1 MRILSKKQNNL
12 RVDIISPNVP
22 YLSVI
27 GSTQSGKTFDICG
40 ALIEYAENL
49 HKYEMEQRQNTE
61 YIPRNYFGAIVGW
74 TTDTLK
80 SNIVENI
87 ENTLTEEYHFTNGK
101 EYTLKWGNGEKYLD
115 IYGIKFFFFGFN
127 TYLSFNKILGKPLIF
142 IYIDE
147 SARIYSS
154 PQLRETFDEFPG
166 RQMSYAG
173 HPYFKRID
181 AYNVEGGQNHPYKK
195 KYIDGTNWKKYE
207 FFPYDN
213 PVLDTPEKI
222 RQVVQAFPK
231 GTLRDQ
237 KVYNKWVVA
246 EGRVFP
252 NIETVEEEYFKE
264 NYIIREIGIGCD
276 YGSVNPT
283 TFCGLAL
290 CQNTASGEWEL
301 VLIDHYYH
309 DPKVENDTPTT
320 EFYSSQLK
328 QFIDYLHNKY
338 KYVPVNT
345 LVIDSEASHFSN
357 RLDVDGIR
365 HELAKKNNISVDE
378 SVQLMQSLFYKEYL
392 KVMNTKSIRY
402 FQNGV
407 PIYRE
412 INVGLDE
419 LETYHYDK
427 LKSETSGTNTYVKDY
442 DHYVDGCRYCI
453 MEFKLTGRCPVV

>member
-1 MRILSKKQNNL
+1 MKITKKQANL
-12 RVDIISPNVP
+12 FNDITSPGIDEISV
-22 YLSVI
+22 L
-27 GSTQSGKTFDICG
+27 GSTQSGKTYIICQ
-40 ALIEYAENL
+40 AIIQYARKLHEYEI
-49 HKYEMEQRQNTE
+49 EQRKDKE
-61 YIPRNYFGAIVGW
+61 YIPRDYYGAIIGW

-80 SNIVENI
+80 GNIVENI
-87 ENTLTEEYHFTNGK
+87 QNILTNEYHFTNGK
-101 EYTLKWGNGEKYLD
+101 EYVLKYGNGDKYLE
-115 IYGIKFFFFGFN
+115 IYGVKFFFFGFN

-142 IYIDE
+142 VYVDE

-154 PQLRETFDEFPG
+154 PQLRDTFDEIDY
-166 RQMSYAG
+166 RMTSYIG

-181 AYNVEGGQNHPYKK
+181 AYNVEGGQNHPFKK
-195 KYIDGTNWKKYE
+195 KYIDNRENKKYV
-207 FFPYDN
+207 FYPYDN
-213 PVLDTPEKI
+213 PTIDIEEKI
-222 RQVVQAFPK
+222 RMLKEKFPP
-231 GTLRDQ
+231 GNLRDQ
-237 KVYNKWVVA
+237 KLYCKWVTA

-252 NIETVEEEYFKE
+252 HIETIEEEYFKE

-320 EFYSSQLK
+320 EFYSNQLK

-345 LVIDSEASHFSN
+345 LVVDSEASHFCN
-357 RLDVDGIR
+357 RLEVDGIR
-365 HELAKKNNISVDE
+365 HEKAKKNNMSVDE

-407 PIYRE
+407 PVYRE

-442 DHYVDGCRYCI
+442 DHFCDGARYII

>member
-1 MRILSKKQNNL
+1 
-12 RVDIISPNVP
+12 VF
-22 YLSVI
+22 Y
-27 GSTQSGKTFDICG
+27 
-40 ALIEYAENL
+40 
-49 HKYEMEQRQNTE
+49 
-61 YIPRNYFGAIVGW
+61 
-74 TTDTLK
+74 
-80 SNIVENI
+80 
-87 ENTLTEEYHFTNGK
+87 
-101 EYTLKWGNGEKYLD
+101 
-115 IYGIKFFFFGFN
+115 
-127 TYLSFNKILGKPLIF
+127 
-142 IYIDE
+142 
-147 SARIYSS
+147 
-154 PQLRETFDEFPG
+154 
-166 RQMSYAG
+166 
-173 HPYFKRID
+173 
-181 AYNVEGGQNHPYKK
+181 
-195 KYIDGTNWKKYE
+195 
-207 FFPYDN
+207 PYDN
-213 PVLDTPEKI
+213 PTIDTEEKI
-222 RQVVQAFPK
+222 RMLKEKFPP
-231 GTLRDQ
+231 GNLRDQ
-237 KVYNKWVVA
+237 KLYCKWVTA

-252 NIETVEEEYFKE
+252 HIETIEEEYFKE

-320 EFYSSQLK
+320 EFYSNQLK

-345 LVIDSEASHFSN
+345 LVVDSEASHFCN
-357 RLDVDGIR
+357 RLEVDGIR
-365 HELAKKNNISVDE
+365 HEKAKKNNMSVDE

-392 KVMNTKSIRY
+392 KVMNIKSIRY

-407 PIYRE
+407 PVYRE

-442 DHYVDGCRYCI
+442 DHFCDGARYII